1 MNKISLS
8 KITFFIL
15 ILLFVIISIFWDNS
29 YKVESVFLVLLSINL
44 FIMIFED
51 KKRFKIIS

>member
-1 MNKISLS
+1 MKKISLS
-8 KITFFIL
+8 KITFFLLIL
-15 ILLFVIISIFWDNS
+15 IFVVSSIFWDNS

-51 KKRFKIIS
+51 KKRGSR

>member
-15 ILLFVIISIFWDNS
+15 ILLFIIISIFWDNS

-51 KKRFKIIS
+51 KKRKVD